1 MRKAKPSADGLGP
14 RLAPNSCEE
23 MVASKENICQ
33 LADCCAPEEAF
44 HSVELQGAEEHELE
58 RVHVQLPSSSHI
70 FPHTPVLPDP
80 PILLLLPLPHAIPG
94 VTAGGEPGW
103 SWTTARRPHRGPR
116 GGDPAREAALE
127 AGPGSPAPRPARPT
141 PQCAVHWKWGGGVPV
156 GGQEWAGRGVSSWG
170 VVLSWRE
177 KVYRR
182 SDTLWMP
189 VYSRWTSI

>member
-1 MRKAKPSADGLGP
+1 MLLATAP
-14 RLAPNSCEE
+14 LAP
-23 MVASKENICQ
+23 ATPGH
-33 LADCCAPEEAF
+33 LAACCGPEEAF
-44 HSVELQGAEEHELE
+44 HSVEFQGAGEHELE

-70 FPHTPVLPDP
+70 FSHTPVLPDP
-80 PILLLLPLPHAIPG
+80 PILLLPPLPHAIPG
-94 VTAGGEPGW
+94 VAAGGEPGW

-116 GGDPAREAALE
+116 GGDPAREAAPE

-141 PQCAVHWKWGGGVPV
+141 PQCAVHWKWGGG
-156 GGQEWAGRGVSSWG
+156 ASGRPRMSGTGCVVLGVVSSWQ
-170 VVLSWRE
+170 E